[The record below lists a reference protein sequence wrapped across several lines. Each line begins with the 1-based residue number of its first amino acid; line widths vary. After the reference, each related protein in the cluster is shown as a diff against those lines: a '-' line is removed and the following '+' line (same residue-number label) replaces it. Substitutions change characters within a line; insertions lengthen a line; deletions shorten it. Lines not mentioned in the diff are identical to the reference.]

1 MPDSNVPINAPTTVG
16 ERMASFQDAALDQHE
31 KMVVEYMDGTGQP
44 QKVDDSTHPF
54 PVVDAA
60 AEAALASIAAED
72 FATSAKQS
80 DGSQK
85 TQIVDGSGNVIG
97 STANALN
104 VNVTA
109 GSGGAVTIADGADV
123 TEGAIADAIVAA
135 GAAGT
140 LSAKLRRVTQGLEDL
155 KTLISVLPLP
165 SGASTSSNQI
175 LELTALGLLL
185 TTSDFDTKTGSLT
198 ETAPATDTASS
209 GLNGRLQRIAQR
221 LTSLIAILPAALGA
235 GGGLKVDGSGT
246 ALPISGT
253 VAVTGAGDASA
264 ANQTSQITQETAIN
278 TVLGLIADAT
288 VAAGATG
295 SVSAKLRRATQGLED
310 LKTLIVLAAGAN
322 IIGKVGIDQ
331 TTPGT
336 TNLVALTAETTKAIG
351 VVRNSDGAGN
361 LLTSNSTTYTA
372 KFGLDG
378 NLLGTLGTAFSTP
391 GKVDVKSTLSFTD
404 ATVVVAAVTALQSLG
419 NSATVG
425 WQGVLVKNHV
435 TKYSDFK
442 IWVKLTTA
450 NTAPA
455 NDKAMYLWIIP
466 WYTSDN
472 GTTFNPS
479 SIGTTTLP
487 TGTDAAIT
495 IASPHNM
502 RLLGVLN
509 YTTAQATVQDNFL
522 LSNCFGNAMP
532 DGWSPAITNFSGA
545 ILSTGCVLDYTGI
558 TNILI

>member
-1 MPDSNVPINAPTTVG
+1 MADDRILLNAETVPGGKSVATFMDSG
-16 ERMASFQDAALDQHE
+16 GDEHE
-31 KMVVEYMDGTGQP
+31 KVIVEYIGGAGQP
-44 QKVDDSTHPF
+44 QKVDSSNPL
-54 PVVDAA
+54 PVT
-60 AEAALASIAAED
+60 I
-72 FATSAKQS
+72 Q
-80 DGSQK
+80 
-85 TQIVDGSGNVIG
+85 
-97 STANALN
+97 
-104 VNVTA
+104 
-109 GSGGAVTIADGADV
+109 SGGGGAATIADGADV

-135 GAAGT
+135 GATGT
-140 LSAKLRRVTQGLEDL
+140 LSAKLRRITQGLEDL

-165 SGASTSSNQI
+165 TGASTSSNQT

-246 ALPISGT
+246 PLPISGT

-351 VVRNSDGAGN
+351 VVRASDGAGN
-361 LLTSNSTTYTA
+361 LLTSNSTTFSA
-372 KFGLDG
+372 KFGLDA
-378 NLLGTLGTAFSTP
+378 NILGTLGTAFSTA
-391 GKVDVKSTLSFTD
+391 GKVDIKSTQKPSIG
-404 ATVVVAAVTALQSLG
+404 ATVVLAVTALQSLTS
-419 NSATVG
+419 SATVG
-425 WQGVLVKNHV
+425 WGSVRVSNLS
-435 TKYSDFK
+435 TLATDYE
-442 IWVKLTTA
+442 IMVKLTTA

-455 NDKAMYLWIIP
+455 NDKCMYVFVVP
-466 WYTSDN
+466 WYTSDA
-472 GTTFNPS
+472 GTTWFPS
-479 SIGTTTLP
+479 SQGTATLP
-487 TGTDAAIT
+487 SGTDAAAT
-495 IASPHNM
+495 IASPHNL

-509 YTTAQATVQDNFL
+509 YTTAQMIVQDTFL
-522 LSNCFGNAMP
+522 LSNCFGNRMP
-532 DGWSPAITNFSGA
+532 DGWSLTIINFSGA
-545 ILSTGCVLDYTGI
+545 ALSTACICDYSPI
-558 TNILI
+558 NDILV